1 MGRRY
6 PQVKVEQVNLPNP
19 KQFFSNLKNFRLTG
33 DNIFKII
40 AAVIAASAII
50 ILLVVG
56 YTLASGSVPVLQR
69 FGLSFFFGQ
78 GWDPNEGREIFGAL
92 PYLMGTLVTSGI
104 ALLIGVPLS
113 LGIAIFLVE
122 MAPKTLR
129 VPVSYLVEL
138 LAAVPSVIY
147 GLWGLFIFRF
157 WILNY
162 IETPIATYLGW
173 IPIFSGEPFGLD
185 LFTAG
190 AILAIMIIPTV
201 ASISKE
207 VINAVPNSIRE
218 GAYSIGAT
226 KWEVIRHWV
235 LSYGRSGIF
244 GAVILGLGRAVG
256 ETMAVSMV
264 IGNAPAAAAMPTSL
278 FKSGQTMA
286 SLIANGFLEST
297 GTLETSAYVGVGL
310 MLLLLSLLIN
320 VGAHVMVT
328 RVLKVKGGA
337 VE

>member
-1 MGRRY
+1 
-6 PQVKVEQVNLPNP
+6 
-19 KQFFSNLKNFRLTG
+19 
-33 DNIFKII
+33 
-40 AAVIAASAII
+40 
-50 ILLVVG
+50 
-56 YTLASGSVPVLQR
+56 VL
-69 FGLSFFFGQ
+69 
-78 GWDPNEGREIFGAL
+78 
-92 PYLMGTLVTSGI
+92 GTLVTSGI

-122 MAPKTLR
+122 MAPRSLR
-129 VPVSYLVEL
+129 VPISYLVEL

-162 IETPIATYLGW
+162 LEIPISTYLGW
-173 IPIFSGEPFGLD
+173 IPLFSGSPFGLD

-190 AILAIMIIPTV
+190 CILAIMIIPTV

-207 VINAVPNSIRE
+207 VISAVPNSIRE

-264 IGNAPAAAAMPTSL
+264 IGNATGPAAMPTSL
-278 FKSGQTMA
+278 FQPGQTMA
-286 SLIANGFLEST
+286 SLIANGFLEAT
-297 GTLETSAYVGVGL
+297 GELEVAAYVGVGL
-310 MLLLLSLLIN
+310 ILLIMSLLIN
-320 VGAHVMVT
+320 IGAHIMVT
-328 RVLKVKGGA
+328 KVLKVKGGA

>member
-1 MGRRY
+1 VDYALTQPRL
-6 PQVKVEQVNLPNP
+6 QK
-19 KQFFSNLKNFRLTG
+19 FFSNKIKLTG
-33 DNIFKII
+33 DNLFKII
-40 AAVIAASAII
+40 AAAVAASAIV
-50 ILLVVG
+50 ILLITG
-56 YTLASGSVPVLQR
+56 YTLTTGSVPVLQR
-69 FGLSFFFGQ
+69 FGAHFIFGTA
-78 GWDPNEGREIFGAL
+78 WNPVEGREVYGAL
-92 PYLMGTLVTSGI
+92 PYVLGTLATSGI

-122 MAPKTLR
+122 MAPRVLR
-129 VPVSYLVEL
+129 VPIGYLVEL

-162 IETPIATYLGW
+162 VEIPISNTLGW
-173 IPIFSGEPFGLD
+173 IPIFSGTPFGLD
-185 LFTAG
+185 IFTAG
-190 AILAIMIIPTV
+190 TILAIMIIPTV
-201 ASISKE
+201 ASVSKE

-226 KWEVIRHWV
+226 KWEVIRNWV

-256 ETMAVSMV
+256 ETMAVSML
-264 IGNAPAAAAMPTSL
+264 IGNATGSAAMPTSL
-278 FKSGQTMA
+278 FKPSQTMA
-286 SLIANGFLEST
+286 SLIANGFLEAT
-297 GTLETSAYVGVGL
+297 GSLQVAAYIGVGL
-310 MLLLLSLLIN
+310 ILLLLSLLIN

-337 VE
+337 IE

>member
-1 MGRRY
+1 
-6 PQVKVEQVNLPNP
+6 
-19 KQFFSNLKNFRLTG
+19 
-33 DNIFKII
+33 
-40 AAVIAASAII
+40 VIAASALL
-50 ILLVVG
+50 ILLLTT
-56 YTLASGSVPVLQR
+56 YTLTTGSVPVLQK
-69 FGLSFFFGQ
+69 FGINFFTGTA
-78 GWDPNEGREIFGAL
+78 WNPVEGREIFGAL
-92 PYLMGTLVTSGI
+92 PYVLGTLATSAI

-122 MAPKTLR
+122 MSPKALR
-129 VPVSYLVEL
+129 VPIGYLVEL

-147 GLWGLFIFRF
+147 GLWGLFILRF
-157 WILNY
+157 WMINY
-162 IETPIATYLGW
+162 IENPISSVLGW
-173 IPIFSGEPFGLD
+173 IPIFSGTPFGLD

-190 AILAIMIIPTV
+190 VILAIMIIPTV

-207 VINAVPNSIRE
+207 VISAVPNSIRE

-264 IGNAPAAAAMPTSL
+264 IGNATGPAAIPTSL

-286 SLIANGFLEST
+286 SLIANGFLEAT
-297 GTLETSAYVGVGL
+297 GQLEVAAYVGVGL
-310 MLLLLSLLIN
+310 ILLLLSLLIN
-320 VGAHVMVT
+320 VCAHILVT